1 VGTRTATLSV
11 GNNDANEN
19 PYDFAL
25 LGTGATAGSGSITR
39 EVWTGI
45 SGTFVSNMPRGLG

>member
-1 VGTRTATLSV
+1 MSTSRVQVRFNPSAVGTRTATLSV

-25 LGTGATAGSGSITR
+25 LGDRSDRRI
-39 EVWTGI
+39 GI
-45 SGTFVSNMPRGLG
+45 HHP